1 MRGGKRYSFNFVI
14 FSFDFE
20 NENNAPMK
28 TYIADIIPK
37 IQRFS
42 LKLDNLTKLTNYHWV
57 SIGDID
63 QNKRVYIFR
72 NNNQLLISENGIV
85 DKGTW
90 EYLGNQSLLLETHEG
105 SFLMEQGFIDNNILV
120 LKLDSTDN
128 YVFFVNESTF
138 DGEFNTVQDVISFL
152 EAKYIYNQQ
161 NLDLS
166 NAEPPYIFTNPEN
179 DLPEDELSNQ
189 QKEWIENPNQCPAC
203 GFVGVEKLDEY
214 PDCGI
219 SLLN

>member
-1 MRGGKRYSFNFVI
+1 
-14 FSFDFE
+14 
-20 NENNAPMK
+20 MK
-28 TYIADIIPK
+28 TYLADIIPK

-42 LKLDNLTKLTNYHWV
+42 LKLDNLTKLTNHHWV
-57 SIGDID
+57 LIGDID
-63 QNKRVYIFR
+63 QNKCLYIFR

-90 EYLGNQSLLLETHEG
+90 DYLGNQSLLLETHEG
-105 SFLMEQGFIDNNILV
+105 SFLMKQGFLDNNILV

-128 YVFFVNESTF
+128 YAFFVNESIF
-138 DGEFNTVQDVISFL
+138 DGELNTVQDVISFL
-152 EAKYIYNQQ
+152 KATYIDNKQ
-161 NLDLS
+161 NADLS
-166 NAEPPYIFTNPEN
+166 SSEPPYIFANPEN
-179 DLPEDELSNQ
+179 DTLKDELSNQ

-203 GFVGVEKLDEY
+203 GFVGVERLDEC